1 MIKKLRWKFIAVAMI
16 SIIVVLMAIIGT
28 ITLINYN
35 KTVDNIDKVLT
46 VLVDNDGKFNGLD
59 FGDDNLK
66 NTDGNNNKDNLNHQK
81 DHGEFTKETPYWT
94 RFFSV
99 KFTNSNPDPAVDT
112 SMIASVSKEEAID
125 MAKETINNNSMIG
138 FYGAY
143 RYKVKIAD
151 DFKLVVFVDCTK
163 EMRSIRYFVFTGT
176 WISLVGIIA
185 VFIIVF
191 IFSKIVFNPVKRT
204 YDKQKRFVTNA
215 AHELKTPLTIISANN
230 ELIDAQYNS
239 LDETQAIDKQVKKLT
254 IMINNLTLLSKLD
267 EEDKNVDL
275 KEKVDLTKL
284 SNDLIEPF
292 KVIFESRNIKFKF
305 FVDDNCYIKGNTNLI
320 SQLLSLLIDNAN
332 KYALTYIDFEVRI
345 VGKGVELKTSND
357 ADIDEKNPNLLLERF
372 YRNDKARGKIEG
384 SGIGLSVVNEIV
396 KLHKGT
402 IKLNASN
409 NVYSCVIKFKN

>member
-46 VLVDNDGKFNGLD
+46 VLVDNDGKFDDLD
-59 FGDDNLK
+59 FGDDNLE
-66 NTDGNNNKDNLNHQK
+66 NTDGNNNKDNLNSQK
-81 DHGEFTKETPYWT
+81 DYGEFTKETPYWT

-99 KFTNSNPDPAVDT
+99 KFTNSNPDPIVDT

-125 MAKETINNNSMIG
+125 MAKETIDNNSMIG

-163 EMRSIRYFVFTGT
+163 EMRSIRYFAFTGT

-230 ELIDAQYNS
+230 ELIDAEYNS

-292 KVIFESRNIKFKF
+292 KVIFESRNIKFNF

-409 NVYSCVIKFKN
+409 NEYSCVIKFKN

>member
-46 VLVDNDGKFNGLD
+46 VLVDNGGKFNNLD

-125 MAKETINNNSMIG
+125 MAKKTIDSNSMIG

-143 RYKVKIAD
+143 RYKVKITD

-284 SNDLIEPF
+284 SNDLIGSF
-292 KVIFESRNIKFKF
+292 KVIFESRNIKFNF

-345 VGKGVELKTSND
+345 VGKYVELKTSND

>member
-46 VLVDNDGKFNGLD
+46 VLVDNNGKFDDLD
-59 FGDDNLK
+59 FGDDNLE

-125 MAKETINNNSMIG
+125 MARETIDSNSMIG

-215 AHELKTPLTIISANN
+215 AHELKIPLTIISANN

-275 KEKVDLTKL
+275 KERVDLTKL

-292 KVIFESRNIKFKF
+292 KVIFESRNIKFNF

>member
-1 MIKKLRWKFIAVAMI
+1 MI
-16 SIIVVLMAIIGT
+16 SIIAVLMAIIGT

-81 DHGEFTKETPYWT
+81 DYGEFAKETPYWT

-112 SMIASVSKEEAID
+112 SMIASVSKEEAIN
-125 MAKETINNNSMIG
+125 MAKETIDSNSMIG

-230 ELIDAQYNS
+230 ELIDAEYNS

-292 KVIFESRNIKFKF
+292 KVIFESRNIKFNF

-332 KYALTYIDFEVRI
+332 KYALTYINFEVRI

>member
-1 MIKKLRWKFIAVAMI
+1 MI

-81 DHGEFTKETPYWT
+81 DYGEFTKETPYWT

-112 SMIASVSKEEAID
+112 SMIASVSKEEAIN
-125 MAKETINNNSMIG
+125 MAKETIDSNSMIG

-230 ELIDAQYNS
+230 ELIDAEYNS

-292 KVIFESRNIKFKF
+292 KVIFESRNIKFNF

-332 KYALTYIDFEVRI
+332 KYALTYINFEVRI
-345 VGKGVELKTSND
+345 VGEGVELKTSND

>member
-46 VLVDNDGKFNGLD
+46 VLVDNDGKFDDLD
-59 FGDDNLK
+59 FGDDNLE
-66 NTDGNNNKDNLNHQK
+66 NTDGNNNKDNLNSQK
-81 DHGEFTKETPYWT
+81 DYGEFTKETPYWT

-99 KFTNSNPDPAVDT
+99 KFTNSNPDPIVDT

-125 MAKETINNNSMIG
+125 MAKETIDSNSMIG

-163 EMRSIRYFVFTGT
+163 EMRSIRYFAFTGT

-292 KVIFESRNIKFKF
+292 KVIFESRNIKFNF

-409 NVYSCVIKFKN
+409 NVYSCLIKFKN

>member
-1 MIKKLRWKFIAVAMI
+1 MIKKLCWKFIAVAMI

-35 KTVDNIDKVLT
+35 KIVDNIDKVLT
-46 VLVDNDGKFNGLD
+46 VLVDNNGKFDDLD
-59 FGDDNLK
+59 FGDDNLE

-125 MAKETINNNSMIG
+125 MAKETIDSNSMIG

-267 EEDKNVDL
+267 EEEKNVDL

-292 KVIFESRNIKFKF
+292 KVIFESRNIKFNF

-332 KYALTYIDFEVRI
+332 KYALTYINFEVRI
-345 VGKGVELKTSND
+345 VGKGVELKTFND

>member
-81 DHGEFTKETPYWT
+81 DYGEFTKETPYWT

-112 SMIASVSKEEAID
+112 SMIASVSKEEAIN
-125 MAKETINNNSMIG
+125 MAKETIDSNSMIG

-284 SNDLIEPF
+284 SNDLIGSF
-292 KVIFESRNIKFKF
+292 KVIFESRNIKFNF

-332 KYALTYIDFEVRI
+332 KYALTYINFEVRI

>member
-16 SIIVVLMAIIGT
+16 SLIVVLVAIIGT

-46 VLVDNDGKFNGLD
+46 VLVDNDGKFDDLD
-59 FGDDNLK
+59 FGDDNLE
-66 NTDGNNNKDNLNHQK
+66 NTDGNNNKDNLNHQE
-81 DHGEFTKETPYWT
+81 DYGEFTKETPYWT

-99 KFTNSNPDPAVDT
+99 KFTNSNPNPTVDT

-125 MAKETINNNSMIG
+125 MAKETIDSNSMIG

-284 SNDLIEPF
+284 SNDLIESF
-292 KVIFESRNIKFKF
+292 KVIFESRNIKFNF

>member
-1 MIKKLRWKFIAVAMI
+1 MI

-46 VLVDNDGKFNGLD
+46 VLVDNNGKFDDLD
-59 FGDDNLK
+59 FGDDNLE

-125 MAKETINNNSMIG
+125 MAKETIDSNSMIG

-275 KEKVDLTKL
+275 KERVDLTKL
-284 SNDLIEPF
+284 SNDLVESF
-292 KVIFESRNIKFKF
+292 KVIFESRNIKFNF

-332 KYALTYIDFEVRI
+332 KYALTYINFEVRI

>member
-1 MIKKLRWKFIAVAMI
+1 MI

-46 VLVDNDGKFNGLD
+46 VLVDNNGKFDDLD
-59 FGDDNLK
+59 FGDDNLE

-94 RFFSV
+94 RFFYV

-125 MAKETINNNSMIG
+125 MAKETIDSNSMIG

-176 WISLVGIIA
+176 WISLVGIIV

-275 KEKVDLTKL
+275 KERVDLTKL

-292 KVIFESRNIKFKF
+292 KVIFESRNIK
-305 FVDDNCYIKGNTNLI
+305 
-320 SQLLSLLIDNAN
+320 
-332 KYALTYIDFEVRI
+332 
-345 VGKGVELKTSND
+345 
-357 ADIDEKNPNLLLERF
+357 
-372 YRNDKARGKIEG
+372 
-384 SGIGLSVVNEIV
+384 
-396 KLHKGT
+396 
-402 IKLNASN
+402 
-409 NVYSCVIKFKN
+409 

>member
-46 VLVDNDGKFNGLD
+46 VLVDNGGKFNNLD
-59 FGDDNLK
+59 FGDDNLE
-66 NTDGNNNKDNLNHQK
+66 NTDGDNSKDNLNHQK

-99 KFTNSNPDPAVDT
+99 KFTNSSPDPAVDT

-125 MAKETINNNSMIG
+125 MAKETIDSNSMIG

-215 AHELKTPLTIISANN
+215 AHELKTPLTIISVNN

-292 KVIFESRNIKFKF
+292 KVIFESRNIKFNF

>member
-46 VLVDNDGKFNGLD
+46 VLVDNNGKLDDLD
-59 FGDDNLK
+59 FGDDNLE

-125 MAKETINNNSMIG
+125 MARETIDSNSMIG

-292 KVIFESRNIKFKF
+292 KVIFESRNIKFNY

>member
-1 MIKKLRWKFIAVAMI
+1 MI

-59 FGDDNLK
+59 FGDDNLE
-66 NTDGNNNKDNLNHQK
+66 NTDGNNNKDNLNPPK
-81 DHGEFTKETPYWT
+81 DYGEFTKETPYWT

-112 SMIASVSKEEAID
+112 SMIASVSKEEAIN
-125 MAKETINNNSMIG
+125 MAKETIDSNSMIG

-230 ELIDAQYNS
+230 ELIDAEYNS

-284 SNDLIEPF
+284 SNDLIESF
-292 KVIFESRNIKFKF
+292 KVIFESRNIKFNF

-332 KYALTYIDFEVRI
+332 KYALTYINFEVRI

-409 NVYSCVIKFKN
+409 NEYSCVIKFKN

>member
-81 DHGEFTKETPYWT
+81 DYGEFTKETPYWT

-99 KFTNSNPDPAVDT
+99 KFTNSNPDPAVDK
-112 SMIASVSKEEAID
+112 SMIASVSKEEAIN
-125 MAKETINNNSMIG
+125 MAKETIDSNSMIG

-151 DFKLVVFVDCTK
+151 DLKLVVFVDCTK

-292 KVIFESRNIKFKF
+292 KVIFESRNIKFNF

-409 NVYSCVIKFKN
+409 NEYSCVIKFKN

>member
-16 SIIVVLMAIIGT
+16 SIIVVLIAIIGT

-46 VLVDNDGKFNGLD
+46 VLVDNNGKFDDLD
-59 FGDDNLK
+59 FGDDNLE

-125 MAKETINNNSMIG
+125 MAKETIDSNSMIG

-292 KVIFESRNIKFKF
+292 KVIFESRNIKFNF

-332 KYALTYIDFEVRI
+332 KYALTYINFEVRI
-345 VGKGVELKTSND
+345 VGNGVELKTSND

>member
-1 MIKKLRWKFIAVAMI
+1 MI

-66 NTDGNNNKDNLNHQK
+66 NTGGNNNKDNLNPPK
-81 DHGEFTKETPYWT
+81 DYGEFTKETPYWT

-99 KFTNSNPDPAVDT
+99 KFTNSNPAPAVDT
-112 SMIASVSKEEAID
+112 SMIASVSKEEAIN
-125 MAKETINNNSMIG
+125 MAKETIDSNSMIG

-284 SNDLIEPF
+284 SNDLIGSF
-292 KVIFESRNIKFKF
+292 KVIFESRNIKFNF

-332 KYALTYIDFEVRI
+332 KYALTYINFEVRI

>member
-46 VLVDNDGKFNGLD
+46 VLVDNDGKFDDLD
-59 FGDDNLK
+59 FGDDNLE
-66 NTDGNNNKDNLNHQK
+66 NTDGNNNKDNLNHQE
-81 DHGEFTKETPYWT
+81 DPGEFTKETLYWT

-125 MAKETINNNSMIG
+125 MAKETIDSNSMIG

-163 EMRSIRYFVFTGT
+163 EMSFVRYFAFTGT

-292 KVIFESRNIKFKF
+292 KVIFESRNIKFNF

-409 NVYSCVIKFKN
+409 NEYSCVIKFKN

>member
-46 VLVDNDGKFNGLD
+46 VLVDNDGKFDDLD
-59 FGDDNLK
+59 FGDDNLE
-66 NTDGNNNKDNLNHQK
+66 NTDGNNNKYNLNHQE

-99 KFTNSNPDPAVDT
+99 KFTNSNPNPTVDT

-125 MAKETINNNSMIG
+125 MAKETIDSNSMIG

-143 RYKVKIAD
+143 RYKVKITD

-292 KVIFESRNIKFKF
+292 KVIFESRNIKFNF

>member
-46 VLVDNDGKFNGLD
+46 VLVDNNGKFDDLD
-59 FGDDNLK
+59 FGDDNLE
-66 NTDGNNNKDNLNHQK
+66 NTDGNNSKDNLNHQK
-81 DHGEFTKETPYWT
+81 DHGEFTKETLYWT

-125 MAKETINNNSMIG
+125 MAKETIDSNSMIG

-292 KVIFESRNIKFKF
+292 KVIFESRNIKFNF

-332 KYALTYIDFEVRI
+332 KYALTYINFEVRI

>member
-1 MIKKLRWKFIAVAMI
+1 MI

-35 KTVDNIDKVLT
+35 KTVDYIDKVLT

-66 NTDGNNNKDNLNHQK
+66 NTGGNNNKDNLNPPK
-81 DHGEFTKETPYWT
+81 DYGEFTKETPYWT

-99 KFTNSNPDPAVDT
+99 KFTNSNPDPIVDT

-125 MAKETINNNSMIG
+125 MAKETIDSNSMIG

-230 ELIDAQYNS
+230 ELIDAEYNS

-292 KVIFESRNIKFKF
+292 KVIFESRNIKFNF

-332 KYALTYIDFEVRI
+332 KYALTYINFEVRI
-345 VGKGVELKTSND
+345 VGKCVELKTSND

>member
-46 VLVDNDGKFNGLD
+46 VLVDNDGKFDDLD
-59 FGDDNLK
+59 FGDDNLE
-66 NTDGNNNKDNLNHQK
+66 NTDGNNNKDNLNHQE
-81 DHGEFTKETPYWT
+81 DPGEFTKETPYWT

-125 MAKETINNNSMIG
+125 MAKETIDSNSMIG

-163 EMRSIRYFVFTGT
+163 EMRSIRYFAFTGT

-275 KEKVDLTKL
+275 KERVDLTKL

-292 KVIFESRNIKFKF
+292 KVIFESRNIKFNF

-409 NVYSCVIKFKN
+409 NEYSCVIKFKN

>member
-1 MIKKLRWKFIAVAMI
+1 MI

-81 DHGEFTKETPYWT
+81 DYGEFTKETPYWT

-112 SMIASVSKEEAID
+112 SMTASVSKEEAIN
-125 MAKETINNNSMIG
+125 MAKETIDSNSMIG

-230 ELIDAQYNS
+230 ELIDAEYNS

-292 KVIFESRNIKFKF
+292 KVIFESRNIKFNF

-332 KYALTYIDFEVRI
+332 KYALTYINFEVRI

>member
-1 MIKKLRWKFIAVAMI
+1 MI

-46 VLVDNDGKFNGLD
+46 VLVDNGGKFNSLD
-59 FGDDNLK
+59 FGDDNLE
-66 NTDGNNNKDNLNHQK
+66 NTDGDNNKDNLNHQK

-125 MAKETINNNSMIG
+125 MAKKTIDSNSMIG

-151 DFKLVVFVDCTK
+151 DFKLVVFVDFTK

-292 KVIFESRNIKFKF
+292 KVIFESRNIKFNF

-345 VGKGVELKTSND
+345 VGKYVELKTSND

>member
-1 MIKKLRWKFIAVAMI
+1 MI

-81 DHGEFTKETPYWT
+81 DYGEFTKETPYWT

-112 SMIASVSKEEAID
+112 SMIASVSKEEAIN
-125 MAKETINNNSMIG
+125 MAKETIDSNSMIG

-215 AHELKTPLTIISANN
+215 AHELKTPLTIISVNN
-230 ELIDAQYNS
+230 ELIDAEYNS

-292 KVIFESRNIKFKF
+292 KVIFESRNIKFNF

-320 SQLLSLLIDNAN
+320 SQLLSLLIDDAN

>member
-46 VLVDNDGKFNGLD
+46 ALVDNNGKFDDLD
-59 FGDDNLK
+59 FCDDNLE

-125 MAKETINNNSMIG
+125 MAKETIDSNSMIG

-292 KVIFESRNIKFKF
+292 KVIFESRNIKFNY

-332 KYALTYIDFEVRI
+332 KYALTYINFEVRI

>member
-46 VLVDNDGKFNGLD
+46 VLVDNNGKFDDLD
-59 FGDDNLK
+59 FGDDNLE

-81 DHGEFTKETPYWT
+81 DHGEFTKETPYWA

-125 MAKETINNNSMIG
+125 MAKKTIDSNSMIG

-292 KVIFESRNIKFKF
+292 KVIFESRNIKFNF

>member
-1 MIKKLRWKFIAVAMI
+1 MI

-46 VLVDNDGKFNGLD
+46 VLVDNGGKFNNLD

-66 NTDGNNNKDNLNHQK
+66 NTDGDNNKDNLNHQK

-125 MAKETINNNSMIG
+125 MAKETIDSNSMIG

-191 IFSKIVFNPVKRT
+191 IFSKMVFNPVKRT

-284 SNDLIEPF
+284 SNDLIGPF
-292 KVIFESRNIKFKF
+292 KVIFESRNIKFNF

-332 KYALTYIDFEVRI
+332 KYALTYINFEVRF

-372 YRNDKARGKIEG
+372 YRNDKAKGKIEG

>member
-1 MIKKLRWKFIAVAMI
+1 MI
-16 SIIVVLMAIIGT
+16 SIIVVLIAIIGT

-46 VLVDNDGKFNGLD
+46 VLVDNNGKFDDLD
-59 FGDDNLK
+59 FGDDNLE

-125 MAKETINNNSMIG
+125 MAKETIDSNSMIG

-292 KVIFESRNIKFKF
+292 KVIFESRNIKFNF

-332 KYALTYIDFEVRI
+332 KYALTYINFEVRI
-345 VGKGVELKTSND
+345 VGNGVELKTSND

>member
-1 MIKKLRWKFIAVAMI
+1 MI

-81 DHGEFTKETPYWT
+81 DYGEFTKETPYWT

-125 MAKETINNNSMIG
+125 MAKETIDSNSMIG

-151 DFKLVVFVDCTK
+151 DFKLVVFVDCIK
-163 EMRSIRYFVFTGT
+163 EMSFVRYFAFTGT

-230 ELIDAQYNS
+230 ELIDAEYNS

-292 KVIFESRNIKFKF
+292 KVIFESRNIKFNF

-409 NVYSCVIKFKN
+409 NVYSCVIKFIN

>member
-1 MIKKLRWKFIAVAMI
+1 MI

-46 VLVDNDGKFNGLD
+46 VLVDNNGKLDDLD
-59 FGDDNLK
+59 FGDDNLE

-125 MAKETINNNSMIG
+125 MARETIDSNSMIG

-292 KVIFESRNIKFKF
+292 KVIFESRNIKFNY

>member
-1 MIKKLRWKFIAVAMI
+1 MI

-66 NTDGNNNKDNLNHQK
+66 NTGGNNNKDNLNPPK
-81 DHGEFTKETPYWT
+81 DYGEFTKETPYWT

-112 SMIASVSKEEAID
+112 SMIASVSKEEAIN
-125 MAKETINNNSMIG
+125 MAKETIDSNSMIG

-292 KVIFESRNIKFKF
+292 KVIFESRNIKFNF

-345 VGKGVELKTSND
+345 VGKYVELKTSND

>member
-46 VLVDNDGKFNGLD
+46 VLVDNGGKFNNLD
-59 FGDDNLK
+59 FGDDNLE

-94 RFFSV
+94 RFFFV

-125 MAKETINNNSMIG
+125 MAKETIDSNSMIG

-292 KVIFESRNIKFKF
+292 KVIFESRNIKFNF

-345 VGKGVELKTSND
+345 VGEGVELKTSND

>member
-1 MIKKLRWKFIAVAMI
+1 MI

-46 VLVDNDGKFNGLD
+46 VLVDNDGKFDDLD
-59 FGDDNLK
+59 FGDDNLE

-125 MAKETINNNSMIG
+125 MAKETIDSNSMIG

-267 EEDKNVDL
+267 EEEKNVDL

-284 SNDLIEPF
+284 SNDLIGSF
-292 KVIFESRNIKFKF
+292 KVIFESRNIKFNF

>member
-1 MIKKLRWKFIAVAMI
+1 MI

-66 NTDGNNNKDNLNHQK
+66 NTGGNNNKDNLNPPK
-81 DHGEFTKETPYWT
+81 DYGEFTKETPYWT

-112 SMIASVSKEEAID
+112 SMIASVSKEEAIN
-125 MAKETINNNSMIG
+125 MAKETIDSNSMIG

-151 DFKLVVFVDCTK
+151 DFQLVVFVDCTK

-230 ELIDAQYNS
+230 ELIDAEYNS

-292 KVIFESRNIKFKF
+292 KVIFESRNIKFNF

-345 VGKGVELKTSND
+345 VGKCVELKTSND

>member
-1 MIKKLRWKFIAVAMI
+1 MI

-46 VLVDNDGKFNGLD
+46 VLVDNGGKFNNLD
-59 FGDDNLK
+59 FGDDNLE
-66 NTDGNNNKDNLNHQK
+66 NTDGDNSKDNLNHQK

-99 KFTNSNPDPAVDT
+99 KFTNSSPDPAVDT

-125 MAKETINNNSMIG
+125 MAKETIDSNSMIG

-292 KVIFESRNIKFKF
+292 KVIFESRNIKFNF

>member
-46 VLVDNDGKFNGLD
+46 VLVDNDGKFDDLD
-59 FGDDNLK
+59 FGDDNLE
-66 NTDGNNNKDNLNHQK
+66 NTDGNNNKYNLNHQE

-99 KFTNSNPDPAVDT
+99 KFTNSNPNPTVDT

-125 MAKETINNNSMIG
+125 MAKETIDSNSMIG

-143 RYKVKIAD
+143 RYKVKITD

-292 KVIFESRNIKFKF
+292 KVIFESRNIKFNF
-305 FVDDNCYIKGNTNLI
+305 FVDDNCYIKGNMNLI

-332 KYALTYIDFEVRI
+332 KYALTYINFEVRI